1 MPSTTWGPMPPSA
14 RPPSPRGS
22 PRRLHLPA
30 GTSPAGQFATQV
42 TAADCGWTY
51 SSLRVLDLGPAGQTS
66 FETGP
71 DEMLVLPLAG
81 ACTVTADGEQMALR
95 GRPDVFSRV
104 TDFAYLPRDAAVS
117 VRSEAG
123 GRFALPGARAARRL
137 PPRYGPADQVPVEI
151 RGSGQASRQV
161 NNFCSPEAF
170 ETDRLVSVEVL
181 TPAGNWSS
189 YPPHKHDQARPG
201 EAVLEEIY
209 YFEVGPGPSGPGLGY
224 QRVYSTDPGRP
235 IDVLAEVRTGDIV
248 LVPHGYHGP
257 SMAAPGYDLYYLNVL
272 AGPAEQ
278 RTMAF
283 CDDPAHGWIR
293 GSWAGQ
299 PVDPRLPMGRSDVI
313 SGARAS
319 GQPPRGRSGEEER

>member
-1 MPSTTWGPMPPSA
+1 MD
-14 RPPSPRGS
+14 
-22 PRRLHLPA
+22 LHLPA
-30 GTSPAGQFATQV
+30 GTWSAGPFAAQV
-42 TAADCGWTY
+42 TPADCGWAY
-51 SSLRVLDLGPAGQTS
+51 SSLRVLDLGPAGQAT

-81 ACTVTADGEQMALR
+81 ACAVTADGEQMTLR
-95 GRPDVFSRV
+95 GRPDVFSGV
-104 TDFAYLPRDAAVS
+104 TDFAYVPRDATVT

-123 GRFALPGARAARRL
+123 GRFALPGARATRRL
-137 PPRYGPADQVPVEI
+137 PPRHGPADQVPVEI

-189 YPPHKHDQARPG
+189 YPPHKHDQAGPG

-224 QRVYSTDPGRP
+224 QRVYSTDPARP

-283 CDDPAHGWIR
+283 CDDPAHGWLR
-293 GSWAGQ
+293 ETWAGQ
-299 PVDPRLPMGRSDVI
+299 PVDPRLPMGR
-313 SGARAS
+313 
-319 GQPPRGRSGEEER
+319 PEPGEEER

>member
-1 MPSTTWGPMPPSA
+1 MDL
-14 RPPSPRGS
+14 
-22 PRRLHLPA
+22 RLHRAA
-30 GTSPAGQFATQV
+30 GTSPAGPFVTQV
-42 TAADCGWTY
+42 TPADCGWAY
-51 SSLRVLDLGPAGQTS
+51 SSLRVLNLGPAGQAS
-66 FETGP
+66 FGTGP

-81 ACTVTADGEQMALR
+81 ACTVAADGGEIALR

-104 TDFAYLPRDAAVS
+104 TDFAYVPRDATVT
-117 VRSEAG
+117 VRSQAG

-137 PPRYGPADQVPVEI
+137 PLRYGPANQVPVEI

-209 YFEVGPGPSGPGLGY
+209 YFEVGPGPGGPGLGY
-224 QRVYSTDPGRP
+224 QRVYSTDPDRP
-235 IDVLAEVRTGDIV
+235 VDVLAEVRTGDIV

-293 GSWAGQ
+293 ETWASQ
-299 PVDPRLPMGRSDVI
+299 PVDPRLPMGRRD
-313 SGARAS
+313 
-319 GQPPRGRSGEEER
+319 PGEEER